1 MNFFKKYIAL
11 PERFGYFPYVWLL
24 FLFFP
29 ISYAYPYRTL
39 KQQMMMLIILIFV
52 VAYRNS
58 YASTKWRF
66 GWIWVQIITSM
77 ILAMMIQALYLN
89 IYVAWVFG
97 SIPMH
102 RRQFRWF
109 YGAYMG
115 SILIPTIYFYFY
127 YGQQMGGFEWV
138 GIIVYGLF
146 CALSPFA
153 AHSIQD
159 FNRKNRQLMQTNER
173 LTTMIKQNERQRIA
187 RDLHDNLGQSFSM
200 ITLKAEYARRLLTKA
215 PEKVPEQLLEI
226 EQASRHNLQMVRD
239 IVTDLRQVTIAEEL
253 IQQEQNLRV
262 ASMLLFTK
270 NEALSEQL
278 PQASQQVLAQCIHE
292 AVTNMI
298 RYSRATECDI
308 QFEQLATL
316 FQMKISD
323 NGRGLRDSDQVKSN
337 GIPGMRERLATLNG
351 ELMITSNRSGTCLTI
366 EIPAEGV
373 QA

>member
-1 MNFFKKYIAL
+1 
-11 PERFGYFPYVWLL
+11 
-24 FLFFP
+24 
-29 ISYAYPYRTL
+29 
-39 KQQMMMLIILIFV
+39 
-52 VAYRNS
+52 
-58 YASTKWRF
+58 
-66 GWIWVQIITSM
+66 
-77 ILAMMIQALYLN
+77 
-89 IYVAWVFG
+89 
-97 SIPMH
+97 
-102 RRQFRWF
+102 
-109 YGAYMG
+109 
-115 SILIPTIYFYFY
+115 
-127 YGQQMGGFEWV
+127 
-138 GIIVYGLF
+138 
-146 CALSPFA
+146 
-153 AHSIQD
+153 
-159 FNRKNRQLMQTNER
+159 
-173 LTTMIKQNERQRIA
+173 
-187 RDLHDNLGQSFSM
+187 M

-262 ASMLLFTK
+262 AGMLLFTK
-270 NEALSEQL
+270 NEVLSKSLSQTN
-278 PQASQQVLAQCIHE
+278 QQVLAQCIHE

-298 RYSRATECDI
+298 RYSRASECDI
-308 QFEQLATL
+308 QFEQLATR